1 MNDKYYGIDINAKVT
16 ALMVRDAIVDCFWNA
31 HCKDT
36 GIDESEKVANRSYC
50 KSIVEKA
57 FVETG
62 GDYSN
67 PTKDTILKTLRYL
80 ADFSK
85 GFRDPSLITK
95 HYNDIM
101 FLVEKL

>member
-1 MNDKYYGIDINAKVT
+1 MSDKYYGIDVNSKVT
-16 ALMVRDAIVDCFWNA
+16 PLMVRDAITDCFWNA

-36 GIDESEKVANRSYC
+36 GIEESEKVANRSYC

-62 GDYSN
+62 GDYNN
-67 PTKDTILKTLRYL
+67 PTKESIQKCLGYL

-85 GFRDPSLITK
+85 GFRDPTLITK
-95 HYNDIM
+95 HYNNIM
-101 FLVEKL
+101 VLVGKL